1 MRGVMDLDIMEA
13 CSVLS
18 SISTLAIALT
28 SWYQIRRDTLIG
40 YVPMVVID
48 DFAWSDGRLV
58 AQIRNYGTGPA
69 LDVKLW
75 GMRGRDAVPIAPMVD
90 GRRVTGLHLAPAE
103 AKCVHLV
110 ATRPSSER
118 GRADV
123 PEEIRIRYYSVRGRT
138 FEGRAEIPQDLRN
151 VEPQSELGQAG
162 CDLPE

>member
-1 MRGVMDLDIMEA
+1 VRGVMDLDIMEA

-75 GMRGRDAVPIAPMVD
+75 GIWGRDAVPIAPRVD

-123 PEEIRIRYYSVRGRT
+123 PEEIRIRYHSVRGRT
-138 FEGRAEIPQDLRN
+138 FKGCAEIPQDLRN
-151 VEPQSELGQAG
+151 EQTTRELGQARSG
-162 CDLPE
+162 LPE

>member
-1 MRGVMDLDIMEA
+1 VRGVIELDIMEA

-18 SISTLAIALT
+18 SIGTLAIALT

-48 DFAWSDGRLV
+48 DFTWSDGRLV

-69 LDVKLW
+69 LDVTMWMML
-75 GMRGRDAVPIAPMVD
+75 RRDAVPIEPMVD

-123 PEEIRIRYYSVRGRT
+123 PEEIRIRYHSVRGRT

-151 VEPQSELGQAG
+151 EQTTRPLGQAG